1 MTPPFVHLHC
11 HTNYSLLSGAD
22 RMDRLI
28 GEAARCGMKALA
40 ITDTN
45 GLYGVV
51 PFSRKAAE
59 AGLLPVLGTEL
70 AASGEGGEKRASCFE
85 TGERAVVLA
94 RTRKGF
100 SDLCRLVTARQLDEG
115 ARIADLLLSA
125 GPDLFLLTDCL
136 ELLELLA
143 REKGGEGVLVE
154 LRGPLAAVSPS
165 YVRERLAFSKRSGTP
180 TVATNAVH
188 FADPPG
194 HEVHRVLVAIRE
206 NTNIHALGPG
216 MTAPPS
222 SWLKGPAE
230 MERIFAEIPEALGR
244 TWEVAEAC
252 RVRLESGKWL
262 LPRYPSLPR
271 GEAPFSFLS
280 RLCFE
285 GVERRYESITPRV
298 LGRLSYELSV
308 IEKAGFCDYFL
319 IVWDIAR
326 FARERGIPTIGRGSA
341 AGSIVSYVLGIT
353 DVDPIRY
360 NLYFERFLNSERGS
374 PPDVDLDFS
383 WTRRDEVLEH
393 VYETYGRDR
402 VAMISTHVTFALRAA
417 VRETGKALGLPEKE
431 ITRVTSRLPHWGAES
446 FEELPGRFPECRGI
460 RFDAEPLCSVA
471 AVAEKI
477 LGFPRHLS
485 IHPGG
490 IVVSPSPLTDFVPLE
505 RAPKGFVVTQYDM
518 FPVEELG
525 LLKID
530 LLSQRS
536 LAVLADVVRILTERE
551 GSPPPI
557 EKPEDL
563 ARDGPTAAL
572 VREGRTIG
580 CFYIESPAM
589 RSLLAKLKVE
599 SFEMLTAASS
609 VIRPGVAES
618 GMMQAFIDRHN
629 GKEEPAYLHP
639 DLRSLLRETYG
650 VMIYQED
657 VMKVAHAISGM
668 SLGEADLLRRAMS
681 GKMRG
686 EEAMEALTERF
697 LAGAAAR
704 GVDPEVAREIWR
716 QIESFARYAFCKAHS
731 ASYARLSYQ
740 VAWLKAHY
748 PAEFM
753 AAVITNGGGF
763 YHTSVYVEEARRMGL
778 RILLPHVNESEVGYT
793 GRDDWIRV
801 GLMQVVGLPEEDA
814 RAVVAARKAAG
825 RFESLSDLLTRT
837 RIDKKS
843 AEKLILCGAADCF
856 ELTRPELLW
865 RLELT
870 YDLLVRREGED
881 GALGRALLA
890 REIEAR
896 SRAGAVPHLPDYT
909 KSEKLRLE
917 AELLGFTV
925 SVHPLALFG
934 KASRRRDVTAARDL
948 AKMDGRLATLVGW
961 LISQKR
967 IDTKDGKLMMFL
979 SFEDTTATFEV
990 VLFPDAYQRF
1000 GAVIDGR
1007 GPYFVTGRVTSQYE
1021 SPTVTATR
1029 LMKVPRSYLTLP

>member
-28 GEAARCGMKALA
+28 EEAAKRGMKALA

-51 PFSRKAAE
+51 PFARKAAA
-59 AGLLPVLGTEL
+59 AGVAPILGVEL
-70 AASGEGGEKRASCFE
+70 AAAGPGGEKRASCFE
-85 TGERAVVLA
+85 VAERAVVLA

-100 SDLCRLVTARQLDEG
+100 SELCRLVTRRQLDEE
-115 ARIADLLLSA
+115 ARICELLLSA
-125 GPDLFLLTDCL
+125 GPDLFLLTDSL
-136 ELLELLA
+136 EMLELLA
-143 REKGGEGVLVE
+143 RERGGAGVLVE
-154 LRGPLAAVSPS
+154 LRGPRAAGSPT
-165 YVRERLAFSKRSGTP
+165 YVRERLAFSKRSGFP
-180 TVATNAVH
+180 PVATNAVH
-188 FADPPG
+188 FAETSG

-206 NTNIHALGPG
+206 NTNTHALTPG
-216 MTAPPS
+216 MTAPPGC
-222 SWLKGPAE
+222 WLKDAGQ
-230 MERIFAEIPEALGR
+230 MERIFAEIPEALEK
-244 TWEVAEAC
+244 TWEVASAC
-252 RVRLESGKWL
+252 EVQLESGKWL
-262 LPRYPSLPR
+262 LPRFPPLPR
-271 GEAPFSFLS
+271 GETAFSFLS

-285 GVERRYESITPRV
+285 GVERRYASITPPV
-298 LGRLSYELSV
+298 LERLSYELSV
-308 IEKAGFCDYFL
+308 IERAGFSDYFL

-326 FARERGIPTIGRGSA
+326 FAREKGIPTIGRGSA
-341 AGSIVSYVLGIT
+341 ASSIVSYALGIT

-360 NLYFERFLNSERGS
+360 DLYFERFLNPERGS
-374 PPDVDLDFS
+374 PPDIDLDFS

-393 VYETYGRDR
+393 VYDTYGRDR

-417 VRETGKALGLPEKE
+417 VRETGKALGIPERE
-431 ITRVTSRLPHWGAES
+431 ITRTTSRLPHWGAES
-446 FEELPGRFPECRGI
+446 FEELPERFPECRGI
-460 RFDAEPLCSVA
+460 RFDAEPLRSVA
-471 AVAEKI
+471 AMAGRI

-518 FPVEELG
+518 FPVEDLG

-530 LLSQRS
+530 ILSQRS
-536 LAVLADVVRILTERE
+536 LSVFADVVRIVTEYS
-551 GSPPPI
+551 GSPPPV
-557 EKPEDL
+557 ENPEAL
-563 ARDGPTAAL
+563 AKDGPTAAL

-589 RSLLAKLKVE
+589 RSLLVKLKVE

-618 GMMQAFIDRHN
+618 GMMQEFIDRHN
-629 GKEEPAYLHP
+629 GKEEPVYLHP
-639 DLRSLLRETYG
+639 DLESLLRETYG

-657 VMKVAHAISGM
+657 VIKVAHAISGM
-668 SLGEADLLRRAMS
+668 SLEEADLLRRAMS

-686 EEAMEALTERF
+686 TDAMEAITERF
-697 LAGAAAR
+697 LSGAAAR
-704 GVDPEVAREIWR
+704 GVAETVAKEIWR

-753 AAVITNGGGF
+753 AAVISNGGGF

-778 RILLPHVNESEVGYT
+778 RILLPHVNESEVEYT
-793 GRDDWIRV
+793 GRDGWIRV
-801 GLMQVVGLPEEDA
+801 GLMQVKGLPEEDA
-814 RAVVAARKAAG
+814 RAVVRARRKGG
-825 RFESLSDLLTRT
+825 RYESLTDLLTRT

-843 AEKLILCGAADCF
+843 AEKLILCGALDCF
-856 ELTRPELLW
+856 DLTRPELLW

-870 YDLLVRREGED
+870 YDALVHGAGSD
-881 GALGRALLA
+881 GALGKALLA

-896 SRAGAVPHLPDYT
+896 WRAGIVPHIPDYT

-917 AELLGFTV
+917 AEILDFTI
-925 SVHPLALFG
+925 SVHPLTLFE
-934 KASRRRDVTAARDL
+934 KASKRKDITTAKELVKRN
-948 AKMDGRLATLVGW
+948 GRIATLVGW
-961 LISQKR
+961 LISEKR
-967 IDTKDGKLMMFL
+967 IDTKDGKLMKFL
-979 SFEDTTATFEV
+979 SFEDTTGTFEV

-1000 GAVIDGR
+1000 GAVIDDR
-1007 GPYFVTGRVTSQYE
+1007 GPYFITGRVTSDYD
-1021 SPTVTATR
+1021 SPTVTATL
-1029 LMKVPRSYLTLP
+1029 LMKVPKSYLTIP